1 MATATQSIREIVA
14 NQPFAVAI
22 LERFEI
28 DLCAHA
34 NDSLSEACAQLQL
47 STEQVLDKLE
57 ESARVAGE
65 QAIDLEALS
74 PSRLIQH
81 IVRTHHQYIRRELPR
96 LKAMASKVAGKHG
109 ARAPE
114 LKRVAVLMEQLQ
126 AELFAHIEKE
136 ELILFPFIA
145 QVDQET
151 AAASATGSGF
161 QTVRQPVAMMI
172 REHDAAGTTLEEI
185 RLLAEDFT
193 PPAWACLTHIAF
205 CAGLR
210 DFAADLNRHIE
221 LEDNILFPHAIAMEA
236 ELATR
241 R

>member
-14 NQPFAVAI
+14 NQPSAVAI

-34 NDSLSEACAQLQL
+34 NNSLNEACAQMQL

-57 ESARVAGE
+57 ESARAAGE

-96 LKAMASKVAGKHG
+96 LKAMAGKVAGKHG
-109 ARAPE
+109 VRAPE
-114 LKRVAVLMEQLQ
+114 LKRVAVLMEQLHVK
-126 AELFAHIEKE
+126 LFAHIEKE

-151 AAASATGSGF
+151 ASASMTEARF

-185 RLLAEDFT
+185 RLLTEDFT

-205 CAGLR
+205 YAGLR
-210 DFAADLNRHIE
+210 AFAADLNRHVE
-221 LEDNILFPHAIAMEA
+221 LEDNILFPRAIAMEA
-236 ELATR
+236 ELAAR